1 MIPSNYH
8 THTTFCHGNDTPE
21 ELVLKA
27 IELGCPEIGFS
38 SHSFTSFDDSYGM
51 TRKGTEQYK
60 ACIRELKQKY
70 ADKIKIFLGVEQD
83 FYSDDVPEGYD
94 YVIGS
99 IHYLY
104 KNGEYLSIDSSKDDM
119 LEQID
124 KYYGGDIY
132 AYAEQYFDTVAQVYE
147 KTKCDIIGHFDLI
160 TKFNENDC
168 LFDTTSPRYRT
179 AALGALDALC
189 VSPAVFEINTGAIAR
204 GYRQT
209 PYPADFILDELKA
222 RGKKLIFSSDCHD
235 RNQLL
240 FGYDMYLEAIK

>member
-38 SHSFTSFDDSYGM
+38 CHAFTSFDNSYCM
-51 TRKGTEQYK
+51 TREGTEQYK
-60 ACIRELKQKY
+60 ACVNELKQKY
-70 ADKIKIFLGVEQD
+70 ADKIKVRLGVEQD
-83 FYSDDVPEGYD
+83 FYSDDTPCGYD

-99 IHYLY
+99 VHYLY
-104 KNGEYLSIDSSKDDM
+104 KDGKYLSIDSSKHDM

-132 AYAEQYFDTVAQVYE
+132 TYAEQYFDTVAQVYE

-160 TKFNENDC
+160 TKFNENDL
-168 LFDTTSPRYRT
+168 LFDTTCPRYR
-179 AALGALDALC
+179 AAAMRALDALC
-189 VSPAVFEINTGAIAR
+189 TSPAVFEINTGAIAR
-204 GYRQT
+204 GYRKT
-209 PYPADFILDELKA
+209 PYPADFILEELKK

-235 RNQLL
+235 KDQLL
-240 FGYDMYLEAIK
+240 FGYDMYLEATK

>member
-21 ELVLKA
+21 QLVLKA

-38 SHSFTSFDDSYGM
+38 SHAFTSFDDSYGM
-51 TRKGTEQYK
+51 TREGTEQYK

-70 ADKIKIFLGVEQD
+70 ADKIKIYLGIEQD
-83 FYSDDVPEGYD
+83 FYSDDAPEGYD

-99 IHYLY
+99 VHYLY
-104 KNGEYLSIDSSKDDM
+104 KDGKYLSIDSDKDDM
-119 LEQID
+119 LGQID

-132 AYAEQYFDTVAQVYE
+132 AYVEQYYDTVAQVYE

-168 LFDTTSPRYRT
+168 LFDTASPRYRT
-179 AALGALDALC
+179 AALRALDALC
-189 VSPAVFEINTGAIAR
+189 ATDAVFEINTGAIAR

-209 PYPADFILDELKA
+209 PYPADFILYELKK

-235 RNQLL
+235 RDQLL
-240 FGYDMYLEAIK
+240 FGYDMYLETIK

>member
-21 ELVLKA
+21 QLVLKA

-51 TRKGTEQYK
+51 TREGTEQYK
-60 ACIRELKQKY
+60 ACIRKLKQKY
-70 ADKIKIFLGVEQD
+70 ADKIKIYLGVEQD
-83 FYSDDVPEGYD
+83 FYSDDAPEGYD

-99 IHYLY
+99 VHYLY

-168 LFDTTSPRYRT
+168 LFDTASPRYRT

-189 VSPAVFEINTGAIAR
+189 ASPAVFEINTGAIAR

-209 PYPADFILDELKA
+209 PYPADFILEELKK
-222 RGKKLIFSSDCHD
+222 RSKKLIFSSDCHD